1 MGKDSQAKKAPTSLA
16 APTPR
21 PTIRVLPELV
31 PANLIQELESGLS
44 NYVSTI
50 QSAITSDLE
59 RELLETLGAWFP
71 NERTH
76 LENPSFAKKLINSAI
91 SPGQS
96 GIDRTLG
103 ALDKTKYFEREQTIT
118 KYVNF
123 LGINALNLYG
133 LDLNLFDSDGKSICS
148 GCKKTIKKTRQ
159 VAETANPTLSTELK
173 EWHLDC
179 LATHILRELA
189 KSYRSA
195 KGALDKQAIA
205 VRGILAA
212 NRSNP
217 ILKGQKKKLT
227 EIGGSRQYED
237 WLQGLVFHWSKST
250 NVKREFHQSYESAFF
265 EYSKAILEYSST
277 GTFPIE
283 ATKER
288 LAKHLGEKQVNSV
301 IEQFL
306 TERQMAM
313 LGYIKNNIEKTGQT
327 PSMSDIGHAVGLKS
341 PASVKYQLEM
351 LEQKGFIR
359 KTAVEHASAVNQSES
374 LDDLSSKNEPDKIIS
389 VDAKEYADATLVGE
403 AFRSGNAVLLNCSE
417 MEEGDRKRLIDFAS
431 GLAFASHGSIERVTS
446 KVFLITPA
454 EAIGKRQK
462 QKKESSPK
470 I

>member
-1 MGKDSQAKKAPTSLA
+1 MSKESQARKAPTSLA
-16 APTPR
+16 TPAIR

-50 QSAITSDLE
+50 QTAITADLE

-71 NERTH
+71 NERAH

-103 ALDKTKYFEREQTIT
+103 ALDKTKYFEHERTIS
-118 KYVNF
+118 KYINF
-123 LGINALNLYG
+123 LSENALHLYG
-133 LDLNLFDSDGKSICS
+133 LDINLFDSDGKSICS
-148 GCKKTIKKTRQ
+148 GCKKTIKKNRQ
-159 VAETANPTLSTELK
+159 AAETANQTISTELK
-173 EWHLDC
+173 DWHLDC
-179 LATHILRELA
+179 LATNILRDLA

-217 ILKGQKKKLT
+217 NLKGQKKKLT

-265 EYSKAILEYSST
+265 EYAKAILEYSST
-277 GTFPIE
+277 GTFPVE

-313 LGYIKNNIEKTGQT
+313 LGYIKTSIEKTGQA

-341 PASVKYQLEM
+341 AASVKYQLEM

-374 LDDLSSKNEPDKIIS
+374 LDDFTSNNEPDKIIS
-389 VDAKEYADATLVGE
+389 VDATEYADATLVGE
-403 AFRSGNAVLLNCSE
+403 AFRSGNAVLLNCSA
-417 MEEGDRKRLIDFAS
+417 MEEEDRKRLIDFAS
-431 GLAFASHGSIERVTS
+431 GLAFASHGTIERVTS

-454 EAIGKRQK
+454 EATAKSQK
-462 QKKESSPK
+462 MKKESSPK

>member
-1 MGKDSQAKKAPTSLA
+1 MAF
-16 APTPR
+16 
-21 PTIRVLPELV
+21 
-31 PANLIQELESGLS
+31 GLFS
-44 NYVSTI
+44 
-50 QSAITSDLE
+50 
-59 RELLETLGAWFP
+59 
-71 NERTH
+71 H
-76 LENPSFAKKLINSAI
+76 
-91 SPGQS
+91 
-96 GIDRTLG
+96 
-103 ALDKTKYFEREQTIT
+103 
-118 KYVNF
+118 
-123 LGINALNLYG
+123 
-133 LDLNLFDSDGKSICS
+133 
-148 GCKKTIKKTRQ
+148 
-159 VAETANPTLSTELK
+159 
-173 EWHLDC
+173 
-179 LATHILRELA
+179 
-189 KSYRSA
+189 A

-313 LGYIKNNIEKTGQT
+313 LGYIKNSIEKTGQT